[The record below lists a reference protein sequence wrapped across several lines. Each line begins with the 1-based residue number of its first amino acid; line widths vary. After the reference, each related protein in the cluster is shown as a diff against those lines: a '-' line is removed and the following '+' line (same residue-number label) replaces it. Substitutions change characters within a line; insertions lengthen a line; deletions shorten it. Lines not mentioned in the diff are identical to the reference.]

1 MERLHLK
8 NIGPPVYSQIALDI
22 AVRIARG
29 ELKENTKISG
39 RSKMASEYNVSPE
52 TIRRSFQ
59 LLQDMKIIEVLQSSG
74 AIIKSRDNALKYI
87 ERNNIGDDFRN
98 LKRELNTLLKER
110 SNMDKRI
117 NEIVGQIIDYSERYR
132 NIKPL
137 YTLEFEIPENSS
149 ILKKSIT
156 ETKFWQNTGATIV
169 AIKRSDDII
178 LSPGPHFVF
187 EPHDIIV
194 VTGDMG
200 IAQRIQDLIKNC
212 DQ

>member
-1 MERLHLK
+1 MK
-8 NIGPPVYSQIALDI
+8 KIGPPVYSQIALDI

-29 ELKENTKISG
+29 DLKENTKISG

-87 ERNNIGDDFRN
+87 ERNNIGNDFRN
-98 LKRELNTLLKER
+98 LKRELNSLLKER

-117 NEIVGQIIDYSERYR
+117 NEIIDQVIDYSERFR

-137 YTLEFEIPENSS
+137 YTLEFEIPKNSS

-156 ETKFWQNTGATIV
+156 ETNFWQNTGATIV
-169 AIKRSDDII
+169 AVKRLDDII
-178 LSPGPHFVF
+178 LSPGPYFVF
-187 EPHDIIV
+187 EPHDVIV

-200 IAQRIQDLIKNC
+200 ISQRIQDLIKNNEE
-212 DQ
+212 

>member
-1 MERLHLK
+1 MK

-29 ELKENTKISG
+29 DLKENTKISG

-87 ERNNIGDDFRN
+87 ERNNIGNDFRN
-98 LKRELNTLLKER
+98 LKRELNALLKER

-117 NEIVGQIIDYSERYR
+117 NEIVSQIIDYSERFR

-178 LSPGPHFVF
+178 LSPGPYFVF

-200 IAQRIQDLIKNC
+200 ISQRIQDLIKNI
-212 DQ
+212 D

>member
-29 ELKENTKISG
+29 DLKENTKISG

-87 ERNNIGDDFRN
+87 ERNNIGNDFRN
-98 LKRELNTLLKER
+98 LKRELNALLKER

-117 NEIVGQIIDYSERYR
+117 NEIVSQIIDYSERFR

-178 LSPGPHFVF
+178 LSPGPYFVF

-200 IAQRIQDLIKNC
+200 ISQRIQDLIKNI
-212 DQ
+212 D

>member
-1 MERLHLK
+1 MK
-8 NIGPPVYSQIALDI
+8 KIGPPVYSQIALDI

-29 ELKENTKISG
+29 DLKENTKISG

-87 ERNNIGDDFRN
+87 ERNNIGNDFRN
-98 LKRELNTLLKER
+98 LKRELNSLLKER

-117 NEIVGQIIDYSERYR
+117 NEIVDQVIDYSERFR

-137 YTLEFEIPENSS
+137 YTLEFEIPKNSS

-156 ETKFWQNTGATIV
+156 ETNFWQNTGATIV
-169 AIKRSDDII
+169 AVKRLDDII
-178 LSPGPHFVF
+178 LSPGPYFVF
-187 EPHDIIV
+187 EPHDVIV

-200 IAQRIQDLIKNC
+200 ISQRIQDLIKDN
-212 DQ
+212 DE

>member
-29 ELKENTKISG
+29 DLKENTKISG

-87 ERNNIGDDFRN
+87 EKNNIGDDFRN

-117 NEIVGQIIDYSERYR
+117 NDIISQIIDYSERFR
-132 NIKPL
+132 NIQPL

-156 ETKFWQNTGATIV
+156 EIKFWQNTGATIV
-169 AIKRSDDII
+169 AIKRLDDII
-178 LSPGPHFVF
+178 LSPGPYFVF

-200 IAQRIQDLIKNC
+200 ISQRIQSLIKNN
-212 DQ
+212 DE

>member
-87 ERNNIGDDFRN
+87 ERNNIGNDFRN
-98 LKRELNTLLKER
+98 LKQELNALLKER

-117 NEIVGQIIDYSERYR
+117 NDIVSQIIDYSERYR

-169 AIKRSDDII
+169 AIKRLDDII
-178 LSPGPHFVF
+178 LSPGPYFVF

-200 IAQRIQDLIKNC
+200 ISQRIQALIKNI
-212 DQ
+212 DE